1 MKYKF
6 IFEFTDNYIY
16 YYDKFKRIL
25 YEEKIP
31 NDIVVLN
38 KIYDYIK
45 LSKIINNVLNK
56 QKLLNN
62 MKKNIIGI
70 LLFEKISPAEQYLY
84 KLLFNNIT
92 NIDVKFIY
100 VSNYFD
106 KKHIFISGNLV
117 YYEQELLNY
126 NLNAGEYIL
135 IGNGFDI
142 NKIKSDLLIRM
153 KINILLY
160 ENSNTIIYEKV

>member
-31 NDIVVLN
+31 KYIVVLN